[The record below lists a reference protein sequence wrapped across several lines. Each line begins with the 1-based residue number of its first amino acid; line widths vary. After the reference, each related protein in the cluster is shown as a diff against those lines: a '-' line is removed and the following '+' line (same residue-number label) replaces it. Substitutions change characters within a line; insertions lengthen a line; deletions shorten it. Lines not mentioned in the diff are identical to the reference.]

1 MLVFAGKRIGW
12 RMRFQKISCYINN
25 SKISSNR
32 KFDVHVPRDIT
43 EILFRHCLP
52 ETKVNKSTEK
62 IAYVCG
68 T

>member
-1 MLVFAGKRIGW
+1 
-12 RMRFQKISCYINN
+12 MRFQKISCYINN